1 MFVSNERNSLVDD
14 LDIVVVEA
22 SPLAVEGGGGDVA
35 SDVTVTITVP
45 MPPTYPITITL
56 PFSITLPMPPT
67 YPITITV
74 AEELAAD

>member
-1 MFVSNERNSLVDD
+1 MVSNERNRLVDD

-22 SPLAVEGGGGDVA
+22 NPLAVEGGSGDAA

-56 PFSITLPMPPT
+56 PMPPT
-67 YPITITV
+67 FPITITF
-74 AEELAAD
+74 AEEELVAD